1 MDKKQDSKLTI
12 RTAFL
17 NTIANGISLVIGMIM
32 IPIISRVMTPG
43 ELGLASTF
51 ISTRN
56 TFVIVA
62 TCAVYAY
69 IHKAMLEFKENKKD
83 YISSI
88 AVFCMC
94 ALVIV
99 FLICFPVKEQIKKLF
114 TLDDFL
120 FYWLFISSF
129 AFALYSIGNYYCIFH
144 NKSVMVFLI
153 VLLTGPVAQFISL
166 GLAYALPGKRYIGR
180 VLGLDF
186 SYFLVT
192 VCVIIWLF
200 CCRGKTVRL
209 KYVNHTLRFTLPIIP
224 HLLSQMVLTQCDLIK
239 ISYFAGEDKT
249 GIYSMAHTIGF
260 LAFTVMSQVMAAW
273 SPWVYRRLE
282 EKETEPIYQNAK
294 VMMLL
299 GSYISIG
306 LMTVGTELIKIF
318 LTEQYLPCIYI
329 VPPLVLAMFFQFIYL
344 FFYDLEYFYKKAKWI
359 ATASVAAALLNIVL
373 NMILIPR
380 AGYIAASYTTV
391 ASYMLLVILN
401 YIFCRKLGVSHI
413 YNIRIVIGITIFL
426 VLYMSFML
434 VSVDWV
440 LVRYAVLVLITIVL
454 LAMEMKELKN
464 IIKFIKG

>member
-1 MDKKQDSKLTI
+1 MNNHEDSKLTI
-12 RTAFL
+12 KTAFL
-17 NTIANGISLVIGMIM
+17 NTIANGISLLVGMIM

-43 ELGLASTF
+43 ELGVASTF

-56 TFVIVA
+56 TFVIIA
-62 TCAVYAY
+62 TCAAYAY

-83 YISSI
+83 YILSI
-88 AVFCMC
+88 AIFCVC
-94 ALVIV
+94 ALTLI
-99 FLICFPVKEQIKKLF
+99 FLLCLPFKEQIKEIF

-144 NKSVMVFLI
+144 NKYVIVFLI
-153 VLLTGPVAQFISL
+153 VLSTGPVAQLISL
-166 GLAYALPGKRYIGR
+166 WLVYALPEKRYIGR

-186 SYFLVT
+186 SYFLVAIF
-192 VCVIIWLF
+192 VIIWLL
-200 CCRGKTVRL
+200 CCRGKIVRL

-224 HLLSQMVLTQCDLIK
+224 HLLSQMVLTQCDLIM
-239 ISYFAGEDKT
+239 ISYFVGEDKT

-273 SPWVYRRLE
+273 SPWVYRRME
-282 EKETEPIYQNAK
+282 EKETELIYQNAK
-294 VMMLL
+294 AMMLL
-299 GSYISIG
+299 GGYISIG

-359 ATASVAAALLNIVL
+359 AAASVAAALLNIVL
-373 NMILIPR
+373 NMMLIPR

-401 YIFCRKLGVSHI
+401 YIFCKKLDVSHI
-413 YNIRIVIGITIFL
+413 YDIRLVIGVTVFL
-426 VLYMSFML
+426 ISYMSFIL
-434 VSVDWV
+434 ISVDWI
-440 LVRYAVLVLITIVL
+440 LARYLILALITIVL
-454 LAMEMKELKN
+454 CVVEMKDLRN
-464 IIKFIKG
+464 LIKFVKG